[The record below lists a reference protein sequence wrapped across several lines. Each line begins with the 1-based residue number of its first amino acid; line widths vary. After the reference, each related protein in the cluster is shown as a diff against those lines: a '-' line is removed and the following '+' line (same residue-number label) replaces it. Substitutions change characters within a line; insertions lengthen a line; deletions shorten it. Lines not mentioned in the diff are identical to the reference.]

1 MQKNQMNE
9 HQINVRVRYSETDQM
24 SVVYHG
30 NYVPYFEMGRVEWLR
45 NKGISYKSL
54 EESGIALPIVSMTIN
69 YKKPA
74 RYDDLLTVITKFK
87 SQSSVKIEFDCEIR
101 NENGELLTTAHFL
114 LVFVDINLGK
124 PISPPKY
131 ILDILNN

>member
-1 MQKNQMNE
+1 MNE
-9 HQINVRVRYSETDQM
+9 HQIQVRVRYSETDQM

-30 NYVPYFEMGRVEWLR
+30 NYIPYFEMGRVEWLR

-54 EESGIALPIVSMTIN
+54 EENGIALPIVSMTIN

-87 SQSSVKIEFDCEIR
+87 GQSSVKVEFDCEIR
-101 NENGELLTTAHFL
+101 NENNELLTTAHFL

-124 PISPPKY
+124 AIQPPQY
-131 ILDILNN
+131 ILDVMNS

>member
-1 MQKNQMNE
+1 MKE
-9 HQINVRVRYSETDQM
+9 HSIQVRVRYSETDQM

-45 NKGISYKSL
+45 DKGISYKYL
-54 EESGIALPIVSMTIN
+54 EEFGIALPIVSMTIN

-74 RYDDLLTVITKFK
+74 RYDDLLTVVTKFK

-101 NENGELLTTAHFL
+101 NENSELLTTAYFL

-124 PISPPKY
+124 PIAPPQFV
-131 ILDILNN
+131 LDVLKD

>member
-1 MQKNQMNE
+1 MKE
-9 HQINVRVRYSETDQM
+9 HQIQVRVRYSETDQM

-30 NYVPYFEMGRVEWLR
+30 NYVPYFEMGRVE
-45 NKGISYKSL
+45 SL

-101 NENGELLTTAHFL
+101 NENDELLTTAHFI
-114 LVFVDINLGK
+114 LVFVDVKLGK
-124 PISPPKY
+124 AIPPPQY
-131 ILDILNN
+131 ILDIMNS

>member
-1 MQKNQMNE
+1 MNE
-9 HQINVRVRYSETDQM
+9 HQIQVRVRYSETDQM

-87 SQSSVKIEFDCEIR
+87 QQSSVKVEFDCEIR
-101 NENGELLTTAHFL
+101 NENDELLTTAHFL
-114 LVFVDINLGK
+114 LVFVDVKLGK
-124 PISPPKY
+124 AIQPPQY
-131 ILDILNN
+131 LLDIMNS

>member
-1 MQKNQMNE
+1 MNE
-9 HQINVRVRYSETDQM
+9 HQIQVRVRYSETDQM

-54 EESGIALPIVSMTIN
+54 EENGIALPIVSMTIN

-74 RYDDLLTVITKFK
+74 RYDDLLTVTTKFK
-87 SQSSVKIEFDCEIR
+87 GHSSVKVEFDCEIR
-101 NENGELLTTAHFL
+101 NENDELLTTAHFL
-114 LVFVDINLGK
+114 LVFVDIKLGK
-124 PISPPKY
+124 AIVPPQY
-131 ILDILNN
+131 ILDVMNS

>member
-1 MQKNQMNE
+1 MNE
-9 HQINVRVRYSETDQM
+9 HQIQVRVRYSETDQM

-54 EESGIALPIVSMTIN
+54 EENGIALPIVSMTIN

-87 SQSSVKIEFDCEIR
+87 GQSSVKVEFDCEIR
-101 NENGELLTTAHFL
+101 NENNELLTTAHFL
-114 LVFVDINLGK
+114 LVFVDVKQGK
-124 PISPPKY
+124 AIQPPQY
-131 ILDILNN
+131 ILDVMNS

>member
-1 MQKNQMNE
+1 MKE
-9 HQINVRVRYSETDQM
+9 HQIQVRVRYSETDQM

-54 EESGIALPIVSMTIN
+54 EENGIALPIVSMTIN

-74 RYDDLLTVITKFK
+74 RYDDLLTVVTKFK
-87 SQSSVKIEFDCEIR
+87 GQSSVKVEFDCEIR
-101 NENGELLTTAHFL
+101 NENNELLTTAHFL
-114 LVFVDINLGK
+114 LVFVDVNIGK
-124 PISPPKY
+124 TIKPPKY
-131 ILDILNN
+131 LLDIMNG

>member
-1 MQKNQMNE
+1 MKE
-9 HQINVRVRYSETDQM
+9 HQIQVRVRYSETDQM
-24 SVVYHG
+24 RVVYHG

-54 EESGIALPIVSMTIN
+54 EENGIALPIVSMTIN

-87 SQSSVKIEFDCEIR
+87 GQSSVKVEFDCEIR
-101 NENGELLTTAHFL
+101 NENDELLTTAHFL
-114 LVFVDINLGK
+114 LVFVDVKLGK
-124 PISPPKY
+124 AISPPQY
-131 ILDILNN
+131 LLDIMNS

>member
-1 MQKNQMNE
+1 MKE
-9 HQINVRVRYSETDQM
+9 HQIQVRVRYSETDQM

-45 NKGISYKSL
+45 NKGISYKLL

-101 NENGELLTTAHFL
+101 NENDELLTTAHFI
-114 LVFVDINLGK
+114 LVFVDVKLGK
-124 PISPPKY
+124 AIPPPQY
-131 ILDILNN
+131 ILDVMNS

>member
-1 MQKNQMNE
+1 MKE
-9 HQINVRVRYSETDQM
+9 HQIQVRVRYSETDQM

-54 EESGIALPIVSMTIN
+54 EENGIALPIVSMTIN

-101 NENGELLTTAHFL
+101 NENDELLTTAHFI
-114 LVFVDINLGK
+114 LVFVDVKLGK
-124 PISPPKY
+124 AILPPQY
-131 ILDILNN
+131 ILDVMNS